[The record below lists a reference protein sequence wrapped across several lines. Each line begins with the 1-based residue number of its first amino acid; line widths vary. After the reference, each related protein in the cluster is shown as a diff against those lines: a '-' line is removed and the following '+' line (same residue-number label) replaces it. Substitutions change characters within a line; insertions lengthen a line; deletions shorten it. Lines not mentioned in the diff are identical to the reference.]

1 MRLPPLVQ
9 RTWDSPGSAP
19 QGGQFGFVYDHS
31 KVVALQIVVGNMLD
45 VYAVE
50 KPPENSPTPPPR
62 FTRMPSESEL
72 TRVCSCSWPPPSRV
86 SAARRGSERGAGT
99 EPTLR
104 SSFAANEGSAA
115 REAASR
121 IEPRA
126 PASPAHRR
134 AGLRAECALGA
145 TRADG
150 QPVPDV
156 RQTPVHV
163 HGGLAGAASRAALVR
178 NQRGAQASLPTKAA
192 PTVAARD
199 RTVARRLL
207 PLSAAGRTRRTRS
220 RGDAPERP
228 SGHGARVILRG
239 HTSPRAPTSRA
250 KRASGQESRHVRRT
264 PVHGQGGFAGAARA
278 RRRRR
283 ADISP
288 ARRRS
293 VAARAGAASRMPRR
307 TVSPL
312 GVAAVRAPRR
322 MRSRGRTRTAGRS
335 RRVRQT
341 PVHVQGGP
349 GCSWPA
355 PPPARAPRAQ
365 RRAVPV
371 SPTQR
376 QLPLPPVQE
385 QGPPSS
391 ALPS

>member
-1 MRLPPLVQ
+1 
-9 RTWDSPGSAP
+9 
-19 QGGQFGFVYDHS
+19 
-31 KVVALQIVVGNMLD
+31 MLD

-50 KPPENSPTPPPR
+50 KPPENPQKKPPR
-62 FTRMPSESEL
+62 FTRMPSEAEL
-72 TRVCSCSWPPPSRV
+72 TRVCSCSWPPPARV

-99 EPTLR
+99 EPALR
-104 SSFAANEGSAA
+104 SSFAANEGSAD

-134 AGLRAECALGA
+134 AGLRAECAVGA

-150 QPVPDV
+150 QPVTDV

-163 HGGLAGAASRAALVR
+163 HGGLAGAARA
-178 NQRGAQASLPTKAA
+178 
-192 PTVAARD
+192 
-199 RTVARRLL
+199 L
-207 PLSAAGRTRRTRS
+207 PLAHARASPAGRPCGGRTRR
-220 RGDAPERP
+220 RGFE
-228 SGHGARVILRG
+228 SGAGTEPARRAGFAANEGSADRG
-239 HTSPRAPTSRA
+239 CAGSN
-250 KRASGQESRHVRRT
+250 RRT
-264 PVHGQGGFAGAARA
+264 PASPAQCRGGVRAEHAAGATRLSGQAVTARALSCAGTRARA
-278 RRRRR
+278 RRRAGPSARAARSRGTSAGLLCTGKGASQAPLGLADGAAQTSRRPGAGRWRR
-283 ADISP
+283 APEQFRECRAAPSP
-288 ARRRS
+288 RS
-293 VAARAGAASRMPRR
+293 VSPPRGR
-307 TVSPL
+307 T
-312 GVAAVRAPRR
+312 RR
-322 MRSRGRTRTAGRS
+322 MRSRGRARTAGRS

-365 RRAVPV
+365 RRAVPA

-391 ALPS
+391 ALSSLPPLS